1 MIREVCK
8 LLLIGTVQHRLR
20 IGIHHLFDRSCFLCG
35 GLPLLTVRAGDLCTG
50 RSTAEHIAEYRSAHA
65 GSTQLECQRLCIRI
79 PAAIVSIAGHYCHT
93 AVVRCGIC
101 AAAHILQCSG
111 TIVVSADT
119 VAVQFHG
126 TAQIVDRL
134 CVVAQ
139 QQSLLA
145 RRQLVHQL
153 LLFRIQHPCTGCQ
166 RLGQKGHAQ
175 CQRRKRCFQLS

>member
-1 MIREVCK
+1 M
-8 LLLIGTVQHRLR
+8 
-20 IGIHHLFDRSCFLCG
+20 
-35 GLPLLTVRAGDLCTG
+35 
-50 RSTAEHIAEYRSAHA
+50 
-65 GSTQLECQRLCIRI
+65 CIRI

-175 CQRRKRCFQLS
+175 CQRRKRCFFPWLGSIYTHLPQLSSQLADFSTVHESRFRQFVTFPSKSKGSPPYSREPKCVYRFAGAVFSCSSSSSRGVM